1 MSDIQQL
8 LSLAIQHHQKNE
20 FDKAQELYRQ
30 ILTIH
35 PNHPDALHLLGVVFH
50 QSNNISEAENLI
62 RQAVSI
68 NSANELYLFN
78 LGMVLRKQKK
88 NEEAVII
95 YQKALEI
102 KPEYAE
108 AWYSMGN
115 AFRDLGKIAEA
126 ISAYRQ
132 AVRVNPKYADAYI
145 NLGIALAAQGK
156 VDEALESYRHALAAD
171 PNRAELH
178 YNMGTI
184 YQGQKNLDDA
194 IACFQKALELK
205 PGMMRALNNMGNAF
219 QEQGKLN
226 ESLSCYKKAVE
237 IDPSYAIGWHNA
249 ANISQYQSNFDDAIV
264 YYQKSLELRPDD
276 ADSLINM
283 GLALRERD
291 RIEESLECY
300 RKAIRLNP
308 ENARAYS
315 ILIHQLQHV
324 CRWEGIHAL
333 IEKLN
338 DMTRQ
343 TLEAGA
349 FVSETPF
356 ENIARNTDPARN
368 FNIAKAW
375 CQNIAKPITHVK
387 TGFSF
392 ETQKTEKGRK
402 IRVGYLS
409 NDFFNHPVAHLML
422 SLFGLHDRNKFEI
435 IGYSYGKDD
444 GSPYRRR
451 IQNDCDRFIDLRELS
466 FKEAA
471 RRIYEDKPDILV
483 DLMGHTKDN
492 RIEICAFRPAPI
504 QVTWL
509 GFPST
514 TGADFFDYL
523 IGDKITTPPE
533 HAPYYSE
540 KLVHLPHSYLVSDYK
555 QPISGAWKK
564 SDMGY
569 SENTFVFCSYNQPF
583 KIDQIIFDTWM
594 KILRQVPGSIL
605 WLQKKDDISA
615 NTLRR
620 EAEKRGV
627 ASDRL
632 VFLNK
637 LPLKEEYLA
646 RLNVV
651 DLCLDTRIYNGH
663 ATTSDA
669 LWAGVPVITLMGSHF
684 ASRAASGELAAI
696 GLPELITRNPEEYE
710 RLAVRIAN
718 SPPELMKFRQKLA
731 KHRLTQ
737 PLFDTPRFVKNLEK
751 AYQTMWATFQA
762 GEMPK
767 AIEISEDMPEIKPIA
782 AQMPNASSDELHVMG
797 ITARSQGNSEKAA
810 ELIQEAI
817 RRSPVNPI
825 YYNNL
830 SAIFCDLNRLDDALK
845 CCQKAIELDPNL
857 PNAYCNM
864 GLVLGKQGIF
874 NEAVAWYQKAI
885 SVNPNHS
892 DAYRNMGNAFLH
904 TEKPDQAISWY
915 QKAIM
920 LNSADADAYYNMGLA
935 YQGMGKWEGASACF
949 QKALEITPDMPQVL
963 GTLASLSRTV
973 CSWKTSEVSDAK
985 IHQLT
990 QKALQQGIRPP
1001 ETPLENLFRCD
1012 DPAINL
1018 GVAKSLSRAI
1028 QGVMSSVKTGF
1039 SFENRKT
1046 PDKKLVIGYLSGDFG
1061 NHPVGQTIHGLFGA
1075 HDRNQVEVNC
1085 YSYGE
1090 DDNSEY
1096 RRHIAKT
1103 CNKFVDIRGL
1113 THAQAAGR
1121 IYSDAVDIL
1130 IDLAG
1135 HTRNNRLSICAL
1147 RPAPIQISY
1156 LGFPGSVGADFF
1168 DYLIADKF
1176 VVPEAEAAFYTEKL
1190 IWMPHAYQVNTP
1202 HSIGAMRSEKGEVRN
1217 EDTSQFSLLNS
1228 HFVFCS
1234 FNQPSKIEPV
1244 MFDVWMKLLRQ
1255 IPQGVLWL
1263 SASNPATEHNLRTEA
1278 QVRGVN
1284 PDRLIFAQRL
1294 PSKADYLARLSLADL
1309 VLDTRLYNGHVTT
1322 SDALWAGVPV
1332 ISLYGKNFAS
1342 RVGSSLLTAVGLP
1355 ELIAKNL
1362 QEYEQLALKMAQ
1374 QPLELTKIRQK
1385 LAKNRQNSPLFD
1397 TALFVRSLE
1406 QICRAI
1412 WQLFVLG
1419 QSSRNIEM
1427 LATPPPQSAE
1437 NPVHFFTVAATLQSQ
1452 NRNDECIAAYEQA
1465 VRVKPDYTE
1474 AWVNLGVAWK
1484 NKGNN
1489 ERAIFCYRKVLQFK
1503 PDFAEIYYNLG
1514 NSLRDKPF
1522 EAIANYQKA
1531 IQYKPDMVGAYI
1543 NLGLC
1548 YHEMARSEEAIA
1560 CYEKAVHYNPNL
1572 IEAYSNLISR
1582 LQHIFAWEKLE
1593 TVKAKIEP
1601 LTLDAMSKG
1610 VKTPEIPF
1618 DSLTLHR
1625 DPARHLASAK
1635 AWSADIARSVEAGMA
1650 EIRGMRNEKEKV
1662 RNVTSHSSLL
1672 TSHSQKLTIGY
1683 LSCDFRNHPVAH
1695 LLRGMFSLHDRNA
1708 FNVYVYSYG
1717 PDDGSPYRKEIQ
1729 ATCDKFTDV
1738 QSLSH
1743 QDAAKRIVED
1753 GVDILIDLMGHT
1765 KNARLEICALR
1776 PAPVQLTWL
1785 GFPGTSG
1792 ADFFDYL
1799 ITDKVISPPHH
1810 APYYSENLAYMP
1822 HCYLM
1827 TDHRQAIWS
1836 PSPKRADAKLP
1847 PNAFVFCSF
1856 NQPFKIEH
1864 SVFDCWMRLLKQVP
1878 ESVLWLPRSP
1888 ESAER
1893 NLKRQAEVRG
1903 VDTARLIFA
1912 DKLMMKEQY
1921 LARLGLADLA
1931 LDPWMYNGHATTSD
1945 ALWSGVPV
1953 LTLLGS
1959 TFASRVAS
1967 GLLTA
1972 MEVPELITYSPEEY
1986 EKLALHLAFRPDEL
2000 AKIRQKVAKKRMT
2013 APLFDPPRFVKNLEN
2028 IFRQAWKTFLSG
2040 GKPSLIELEST
2051 PPSEISA
2058 LSPQTTA
2065 TFNIDGKVA
2074 QAFQFHNEGKLQ
2086 EAAALYEE
2094 VLQTIPNHADSLHLS
2109 GLILYRHRQYD
2120 KAIERIEKA
2129 IQISPNTPMY
2139 YSNLSAVFY
2148 ESRRYEDVITC
2159 CKKALEMNPAV
2170 TDAYGNMGL
2179 ALKQLGRFEEA
2190 ISCYDKTLQANPNH
2204 PESWFNKA
2212 IALQVL
2218 GKTQD
2223 ALQCYD
2229 KAIAIKPAY
2238 PEAHFNQGNAFLALN
2253 RNEEALACYNKALEQ
2268 RPDYVEAY
2276 VNQGVIFQKLN
2287 KFDEAADSY
2296 RKAIAIRDNY
2306 MSAYINLGMVLKLQK
2321 KYQEAV
2327 SCYEKAVQLAPDNA
2341 ANHYELGDS
2350 WLSLGDIDKALPCFQ
2365 NAIGLNP
2372 DYERAYNEMML
2383 KLQYSCSWGKMDD
2396 IARHLDAVTQK
2407 SLVAGKR
2414 PDESPFMSITRKTD
2428 IADNFEVAKAW
2439 ASYFKPQPLPETERG
2454 DSAGNFP
2461 PFPFREGGRGVRSQK
2476 IRIGYLS
2483 NDFRH
2488 HPVAHLMMG
2497 LFSLHDR
2504 QSFEVF
2510 CYSYGKDDGT
2520 DYRKRAMTQSD
2531 HFADLRD
2538 MSHEESAKRIYA
2550 DNIDILIDLMGYTTE
2565 SRMEICAMRPA
2576 PIQITYLGFPGTSGA
2591 DFFDYIIT
2599 DKIITPDK
2607 HLRYYSECPIY
2618 MPHTYQ
2624 INDIHRFAE
2633 PRPQKA
2639 ALGLPENAFVFC
2651 SFNQPFKIE
2660 PTIFDAWMRIL
2671 RRVPNS
2677 VLWLI
2682 LWNQKTSE
2690 NLWREAAARGVAPER
2705 LIFAKRVSK
2714 EEHLA
2719 RHVLADAVLDTRIY
2733 NGHTTTS
2740 DALWAGVP
2748 VITICGDHFASRVS
2762 ASLLTAVGMP
2772 ELITHSIEEYESL
2785 ALQLASRPDKLNILR
2800 QKLSELRLTS
2810 PLFDTPRFT
2819 RNLEKAYKQIWHR
2832 HLSGQKPSPV
2842 EIREE
2847 SELWLN

>member
-8 LSLAIQHHQKNE
+8 LSLAIQHHHKNE
-20 FDKAQELYRQ
+20 FDKARELYHQ
-30 ILTIH
+30 ILAAQ
-35 PNHPDALHLLGVVFH
+35 PDHPDALHLLGVLFH
-50 QSNNISEAENLI
+50 QSGNASEAESLI
-62 RQAVSI
+62 RKAISI
-68 NSANELYLFN
+68 RPANELYLFN
-78 LGMVLRKQKK
+78 LGMVLRKQGK
-88 NEEAVII
+88 NQEAVLV

-102 KPEYAE
+102 RSEYAD
-108 AWYSMGN
+108 AWYSLGN

-145 NLGIALAAQGK
+145 NLGIALAAQGSI
-156 VDEALESYRHALAAD
+156 DDAMSAYRCALDAD
-171 PNRAELH
+171 PNRAELY
-178 YNMGTI
+178 YNMGTV
-184 YQGQKNLDDA
+184 YQGQKKLDDA

-205 PGMMRALNNMGNAF
+205 PTMIRALNNMGNAF

-237 IDPSYAIGWHNA
+237 VDPSYAIGWHNA

-276 ADSLINM
+276 TDSMINL

-291 RIEESLECY
+291 RVEESLECY
-300 RKAIRLNP
+300 RKAISLSP
-308 ENARAYS
+308 ENTRAYS

-324 CRWEGIHAL
+324 CRWEGIDLL

-338 DMTRQ
+338 EMTRKAI
-343 TLEAGA
+343 ENGEP
-349 FVSETPF
+349 VCETPF

-368 FNIAKAW
+368 FDIAKIW
-375 CQNIAKPITHVK
+375 SRNIAKPISYVK
-387 TGFSF
+387 TGFSYEQRRL
-392 ETQKTEKGRK
+392 ETGRK
-402 IRVGYLS
+402 IRIGYLS

-422 SLFGLHDRNKFEI
+422 RVFGLHDRNRFEI

-444 GSPYRRR
+444 GSMYRRQ
-451 IQNDCDRFIDLRELS
+451 IQKDCDRFLDLRELS
-466 FKEAA
+466 FEDAA

-504 QVTWL
+504 QATWL

-514 TGADFFDYL
+514 SGAEFFDYL

-540 KLVHLPHSYLVSDYK
+540 KLVYLPHSYLVSDYQ
-555 QPISGAWKK
+555 QPIFGAWKK
-564 SDMGY
+564 SDLGY

-583 KIDQIIFDTWM
+583 KIDQIIFDVWM
-594 KILRQVPGSIL
+594 RILRQVPDSVL
-605 WLQKKDDISA
+605 WLQRKDDISA
-615 NTLRR
+615 NSLRR

-627 ASDRL
+627 AADRL
-632 VFLNK
+632 TFLGK
-637 LPLKEEYLA
+637 LPLKEEYLS

-696 GLPELITRNPEEYE
+696 GLSELITRSPEEYE
-710 RLAVRIAN
+710 RLAVRLAN
-718 SPPELMKFRQKLA
+718 TPIELMNLRQKLS
-731 KHRLTQ
+731 KNRLTQ

-751 AYQTMWATFQA
+751 AYQRMWATFQA
-762 GEMPK
+762 GEVPK
-767 AIEISEDMPEIKPIA
+767 AIEVSEDMPEITHIS
-782 AQMPNASSDELHVMG
+782 PNASPDELHIMG
-797 ITARSQGNSEKAA
+797 LAARRENPEKAA
-810 ELIQEAI
+810 ELIGQAI
-817 RRSPVNPI
+817 RLSPANPI

-830 SAIFCDLNRLDDALK
+830 SAIFCELNRLDDAVK
-845 CCQKAIELDPNL
+845 SCQKALELDPNL

-864 GLVLGKQGIF
+864 GLVLGKQGNF
-874 NEAVAWYQKAI
+874 TEAMSWYRKAM
-885 SVNPNHS
+885 SLNPNHS
-892 DAYRNMGNAFLH
+892 DAYRNMGNAFLFM
-904 TEKPDQAISWY
+904 EKPEQALLWY
-915 QKAIM
+915 QKAVM

-935 YQGMGKWEGASACF
+935 YRRLGRWEEASACF
-949 QKALEITPDMPQVL
+949 QKSLQITPDIPHVL
-963 GTLASLSRTV
+963 GTLANLSRAV
-973 CSWKTSEVSDAK
+973 CSWKMLEELNAK
-985 IHQLT
+985 VHQLT
-990 QKALQQGIRPP
+990 QKTLEQGSRPP

-1018 GVAKSLSRAI
+1018 GVTKAISRAI
-1028 QGVMSSVKTGF
+1028 QGITSSVKTGF

-1046 PDKKLVIGYLSGDFG
+1046 PNKKLVIGYLSGDFG
-1061 NHPVGQTIHGLFGA
+1061 NHPVGHLIHGLFGA

-1096 RRHIAKT
+1096 RKHIAKT
-1103 CNKFVDIRGL
+1103 CNKFIDIREL
-1113 THAQAAGR
+1113 TYLQAAGR
-1121 IYSDAVDIL
+1121 IYSDSVDIL

-1135 HTRNNRLSICAL
+1135 YTQNSRLEICAL

-1156 LGFPGSVGADFF
+1156 LGFPGSVGAEFF
-1168 DYLIADKF
+1168 DYLIADKI
-1176 VVPEAEAAFYTEKL
+1176 VVPEAQSAFYTEKL
-1190 IWMPHAYQVNTP
+1190 IWMPHAYQINAP
-1202 HSIGAMRSEKGEVRN
+1202 HPISDA
-1217 EDTSQFSLLNS
+1217 QFARKEFGLPE
-1228 HFVFCS
+1228 HGFVFCS

-1244 MFDVWMKLLRQ
+1244 MFELWMKLLRQ
-1255 IPQGVLWL
+1255 IPQSVLWL
-1263 SASNPATEHNLRTEA
+1263 SAFNTTAERNLRTEA
-1278 QVRGVN
+1278 QNRGVN
-1284 PDRLIFAQRL
+1284 PNRLIFAQRL
-1294 PSKADYLARLSLADL
+1294 PSKAEYLARLSLADM
-1309 VLDTRLYNGHVTT
+1309 VLDTRLYNGHATT

-1332 ISLYGKNFAS
+1332 ITLQGKNFAS
-1342 RVGSSLLTAVGLP
+1342 RVGSSLLSAVGLP
-1355 ELIAKNL
+1355 ELITKNL
-1362 QEYEQLALKMAQ
+1362 QEYELLAMNLAARSD
-1374 QPLELTKIRQK
+1374 ELVKIRQK
-1385 LAKNRQNSPLFD
+1385 LAKYRLTQPLFD
-1397 TALFVRSLE
+1397 TVLFARTSE
-1406 QICRAI
+1406 QIYRAI
-1412 WQLFVLG
+1412 WQLFVSG
-1419 QSSRNIEM
+1419 QSPRNIEM
-1427 LATPPPQSAE
+1427 LAAPDQQTIQ
-1437 NPVHFFTVAATLQSQ
+1437 NPGHFYTLAAALQSQ
-1452 NRNDECIAAYEQA
+1452 NRHDECIAAYEQA
-1465 VRVKPDYTE
+1465 VRLKPDYTE

-1489 ERAIFCYRKVLQFK
+1489 ERAIFCYRKILEFK

-1531 IQYKPDMVGAYI
+1531 LQYKPDMVGAYI

-1560 CYEKAVHYNPNL
+1560 CYEKAVKFNPNL

-1593 TVKAKIEP
+1593 TIKAKIEP
-1601 LTLDAMSKG
+1601 MTVDAISKG

-1635 AWSADIARSVEAGMA
+1635 AWSADIARTAGTPYPPYSP
-1650 EIRGMRNEKEKV
+1650 EKFKEK
-1662 RNVTSHSSLL
+1662 
-1672 TSHSQKLTIGY
+1672 KKITIGY

-1695 LLRGMFSLHDRNA
+1695 LLRSMFGIHNRNE
-1708 FNVYVYSYG
+1708 FNIYVYSYG

-1738 QSLSH
+1738 HPLSH
-1743 QDAAKRIVED
+1743 QDTAKRIMED

-1776 PAPVQLTWL
+1776 PAPIQVTWL

-1799 ITDKVISPPHH
+1799 ITDKIISPPHH
-1810 APYYSENLAYMP
+1810 ASYYSEKLVYMP

-1847 PNAFVFCSF
+1847 QDAFVFCSF

-1864 SVFDCWMRLLKQVP
+1864 SVFDCWMRLLHQVP
-1878 ESVLWLPRSP
+1878 GSVLWLPRSP

-1893 NLKRQAEVRG
+1893 NLKRQAEARG
-1903 VDTARLIFA
+1903 MDTSRLIFA
-1912 DKLMMKEQY
+1912 DKLVMKEQY

-1953 LTLLGS
+1953 LTLLGT

-1967 GLLTA
+1967 GLLNA
-1972 MEVPELITYSPEEY
+1972 MELSELITHTPEEY
-1986 EKLALHLAFRPDEL
+1986 EKLALHLAARPDEL
-2000 AKIRQKVAKKRMT
+2000 ARIRQKLAKNRMT
-2013 APLFDPPRFVKNLEN
+2013 APLFDTPRFVRNLEN
-2028 IFRQAWKTFLSG
+2028 AFRQMWKLFLSG
-2040 GKPSLIELEST
+2040 EKPRLIEVESA

-2058 LSPQTTA
+2058 LVPQTTA

-2094 VLQTIPNHADSLHLS
+2094 ILQVIPNHADSLHLS

-2129 IQISPNTPMY
+2129 IRISPNVSMY
-2139 YSNLSAVFY
+2139 YSNLSAVYY
-2148 ESRRYEDVITC
+2148 ETRRYEDVISC
-2159 CKKALEMNPAV
+2159 CKKALEINPSH

-2204 PESWFNKA
+2204 AESWFNKGV
-2212 IALQVL
+2212 ALHLV
-2218 GKTQD
+2218 GKAQD
-2223 ALQCYD
+2223 ALPCYE
-2229 KAIAIKPAY
+2229 KAIAIKPVY
-2238 PEAHFNQGNAFLALN
+2238 PEAHFNWGNAFLALN
-2253 RNEEALACYNKALEQ
+2253 RNEEALVCYNKASEQ
-2268 RPDYVEAY
+2268 RPDYAEAH
-2276 VNQGVIFQKLN
+2276 VNRGVIFQKQNRL
-2287 KFDEAADSY
+2287 DEAAECY
-2296 RKAIAIRDNY
+2296 RQAISVRENY
-2306 MSAYINLGMVLKLQK
+2306 MSAYSNLGMVLKLQK
-2321 KYQEAV
+2321 KYQEAIP
-2327 SCYEKAVQLAPDNA
+2327 CYEKAVQLKPDNA

-2350 WLSLGDIDKALPCFQ
+2350 WLNLGDTDKAMLCFQ
-2365 NAIGLNP
+2365 NAISLNP
-2372 DYERAYNEMML
+2372 DYERAYSEILL
-2383 KLQYSCSWGKMDD
+2383 KLQYSCSWAKMND
-2396 IARHLDAVTQK
+2396 IARHLDAFTQK
-2407 SLVAGKR
+2407 SLGAGKK

-2428 IADNFEVAKAW
+2428 IAENFKIAKAW
-2439 ASYFKPQPLPETERG
+2439 ANYFADTKGKFPLP
-2454 DSAGNFP
+2454 
-2461 PFPFREGGRGVRSQK
+2461 PFKKEGGK

-2504 QSFEVF
+2504 QAFEVF
-2510 CYSYGKDDGT
+2510 CYSYGKDDGS

-2531 HFADLRD
+2531 QFIDLRD
-2538 MSHEESAKRIYA
+2538 MSNEESAKRIYA

-2599 DKIITPDK
+2599 DKTITPDK

-2624 INDIHRFAE
+2624 INDVHRFAE
-2633 PRPQKA
+2633 PQPSKA
-2639 ALGLPENAFVFC
+2639 ALGLPENSFVFC

-2660 PTIFDAWMRIL
+2660 PGIFDAWMRIL
-2671 RRVPNS
+2671 KQVPNS

-2682 LWNQKTSE
+2682 SWNQKTSE

-2705 LIFAKRVSK
+2705 LIFAKRISK

-2719 RHVLADAVLDTRIY
+2719 RHVLADLVLDTRIY

-2762 ASLLTAVGMP
+2762 ASLLQAVGMP
-2772 ELITHSIEEYESL
+2772 ELITHRIENYESL
-2785 ALQLASRPDKLNILR
+2785 ALQLAYQPDKLNLLR
-2800 QKLSELRLTS
+2800 QKLSKLRLTS

-2832 HLSGQKPSPV
+2832 YLSGQKPCPV

-2847 SELWLN
+2847 TALLPN